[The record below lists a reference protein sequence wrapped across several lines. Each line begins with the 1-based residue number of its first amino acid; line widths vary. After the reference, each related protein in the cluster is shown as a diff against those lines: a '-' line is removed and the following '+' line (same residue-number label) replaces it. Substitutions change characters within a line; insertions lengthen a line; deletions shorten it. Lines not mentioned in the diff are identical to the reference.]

1 MTLIILYSALL
12 VLGLTLLGV
21 TVVRV
26 LAGGIADA
34 AAAPPDAPSDA
45 GGSARRI
52 LDERYAAGE
61 LTTEEYLQRRH
72 VLEGGE

>member
-26 LAGGIADA
+26 LAGGIAQADDLRA
-34 AAAPPDAPSDA
+34 AAFHAYRALCHA
-45 GGSARRI
+45 GRCDLR
-52 LDERYAAGE
+52 
-61 LTTEEYLQRRH
+61 
-72 VLEGGE
+72 